1 MIHLDKTFEIKI
13 SEKNIDYEE
22 AVQLM
27 KKRVDDIINK
37 KEKELI
43 WFLNHDHIYT
53 CGTSSNKSEI
63 LCKTNIPIINTNRGG
78 KITYHGPGQRI
89 IYLIID
95 LNKRKKDIRKF
106 TAIIENTI
114 IQTLKEYQINSFND
128 RDNIGIWVN
137 HENKIKKIAA
147 IGIRVSKWIAYH
159 GFAINVNNNLEN
171 YNKIIPC
178 GIKNKDVSNL
188 KLVKDQNY
196 NELND
201 KIVNNFI
208 KNLEI

>member
-1 MIHLDKTFEIKI
+1 MNIQIKI
-13 SEKNIDYEE
+13 SEKPVEYTKAINFLE
-22 AVQLM
+22 
-27 KKRVDDIINK
+27 KRLVKLKNGK
-37 KEKELI
+37 ANELLWI
-43 WFLNHDHIYT
+43 LEHPKIYT
-53 CGTSSNKSEI
+53 GGTSYKNDEI
-63 LCKTNIPIINTNRGG
+63 LDKNIKIIKTNRGG
-78 KITYHGPGQRI
+78 KITWHGPGQTI
-89 IYLIID
+89 CYFIID

-106 TAIIENTI
+106 ITTIENTI

-178 GIKNKDVSNL
+178 GIKNKSVSNL
-188 KLVKDQNY
+188 KLIKDQNY
-196 NELND
+196 DELND
-201 KIVNNFI
+201 KIINNFV
-208 KNLEI
+208 KNLKI

>member
-1 MIHLDKTFEIKI
+1 MKIEIKKSTKPVEYKEAI
-13 SEKNIDYEE
+13 DFLEKRL
-22 AVQLM
+22 VQ
-27 KKRVDDIINK
+27 INQK
-37 KEKELI
+37 KETELI
-43 WFLNHDHIYT
+43 WILEHPSIYT
-53 CGTSSNKSEI
+53 AGTSYNENEI
-63 LCKTNIPIINTNRGG
+63 LDKSINVIKTNRGG
-78 KITYHGPGQRI
+78 KITYHGPGQTI
-89 IYLIID
+89 CYFVID
-95 LNKRKKDIRKF
+95 LNRRKKDIRKF
-106 TAIIENTI
+106 TTTIENII

-178 GIKNKDVSNL
+178 GIKDKDVSNL
-188 KLVKDQNY
+188 KLIKDQNY
-196 NELND
+196 DKLSD